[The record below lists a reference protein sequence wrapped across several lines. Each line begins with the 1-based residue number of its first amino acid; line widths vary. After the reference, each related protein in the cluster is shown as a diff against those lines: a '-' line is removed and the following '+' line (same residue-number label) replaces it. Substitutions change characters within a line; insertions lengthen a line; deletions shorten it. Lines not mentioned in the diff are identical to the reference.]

1 MNPKIVYPI
10 PKRQSLFY
18 KDLRNIARIV
28 FIVASI
34 VCLIVNT
41 LIKGKPWSLIVLWSL
56 FLLWRIVFSFKL
68 VEFSFY
74 SYFVRIIIHIVIL
87 LVLID
92 KCLSPGWASLV
103 VPIVLFCCLL
113 IMFIYFFVAYDRK
126 QRHLMSVVFLGIISI
141 IQIVYFNHT
150 LQIENIL
157 AFVFQVATFILFLIL
172 LISNWKDLLI
182 EIKARFMI
190 ND

>member
-34 VCLIVNT
+34 ICLVVNL

-68 VEFSFY
+68 VEFSF
-74 SYFVRIIIHIVIL
+74 IHIL
-87 LVLID
+87 
-92 KCLSPGWASLV
+92 
-103 VPIVLFCCLL
+103 
-113 IMFIYFFVAYDRK
+113 
-126 QRHLMSVVFLGIISI
+126 
-141 IQIVYFNHT
+141 
-150 LQIENIL
+150 
-157 AFVFQVATFILFLIL
+157 
-172 LISNWKDLLI
+172 
-182 EIKARFMI
+182 
-190 ND
+190 